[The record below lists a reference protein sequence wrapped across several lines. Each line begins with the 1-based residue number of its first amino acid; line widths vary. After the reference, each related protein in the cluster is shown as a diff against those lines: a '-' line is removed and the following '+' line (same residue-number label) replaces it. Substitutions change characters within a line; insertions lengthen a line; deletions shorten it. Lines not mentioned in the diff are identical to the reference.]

1 MNILN
6 IEMKRL
12 KNIYFLQIKLKDFR
26 TKKQTILFNFI
37 SKKYFLNE
45 NYANLTIIWKINNKL
60 LLFFL

>member
-1 MNILN
+1 
-6 IEMKRL
+6 MKRL